1 MDVKRLATTLL
12 RRSTDQSS
20 LSGDTLQDYRVVKHN
35 MASVAK
41 FDVRLA
47 VEQLMAG
54 RERRTRL
61 DKNIQRFIQ
70 YRNMYHLLSATHE
83 KQDDQ
88 TFPTVNLQRHSL
100 CVANILYT
108 DVYFD
113 DEYY

>member
-61 DKNIQRFIQ
+61 DKNIQRFI
-70 YRNMYHLLSATHE
+70 RKEHVSPSFCNT
-83 KQDDQ
+83 
-88 TFPTVNLQRHSL
+88 
-100 CVANILYT
+100 
-108 DVYFD
+108 
-113 DEYY
+113 